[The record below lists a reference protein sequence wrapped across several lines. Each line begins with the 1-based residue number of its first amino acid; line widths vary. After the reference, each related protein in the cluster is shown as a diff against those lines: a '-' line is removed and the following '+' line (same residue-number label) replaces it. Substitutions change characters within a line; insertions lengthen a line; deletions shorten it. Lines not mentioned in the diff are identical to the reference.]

1 MFDQQASVETVA
13 IKLFAAGIN
22 LARGKLECLSTLVK
36 HMRVMQ
42 T

>member
-1 MFDQQASVETVA
+1 MFDQQAPVETVA
-13 IKLFAAGIN
+13 IKPFTTGIN
-22 LARGKLECLSTLVK
+22 LARGKLECLSTPAK